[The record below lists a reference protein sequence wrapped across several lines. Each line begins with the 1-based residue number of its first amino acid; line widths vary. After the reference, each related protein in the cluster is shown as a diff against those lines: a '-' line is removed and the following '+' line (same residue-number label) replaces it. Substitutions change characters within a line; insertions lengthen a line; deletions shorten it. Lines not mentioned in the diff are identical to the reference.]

1 MRGFDFKAP
10 DSLEGV
16 CALLGEYGSDA
27 KLLAG
32 GTGLL
37 NLMKQELVQ
46 PAVLISLQHVPG
58 LDGLA
63 VDGSGIRAGAF
74 VRHRRM
80 ETDPAVQRAQPLL
93 AAAYGHVATVRIRM
107 SATVGGGLA
116 HADPAMDAPAVWKL
130 LGATLHARSARGTR
144 QIPAAEF
151 FEDFYT
157 TALAPDEV
165 LTEVSA
171 PLPPA
176 GSGWSY
182 QKFLPRSADDYAAV
196 SVAALLAL
204 DGNGKVAQA
213 RVGIGSAAPIPVL
226 ADAVGAALVGELP
239 TPQAIAAAAE
249 LARDAV
255 DPLDDLRGSAA
266 YKRDMAVVFT
276 RRALA
281 EAAAR
286 ATRA

>member
-1 MRGFDFKAP
+1 MRAFDFKAP
-10 DSLEGV
+10 DSLDEV
-16 CALLGEYGSDA
+16 CALLAQYGSDA

-46 PAVLISLQHVPG
+46 PAVLVSLQRVPD
-58 LDGLA
+58 LDTLT
-63 VDGSGIRAGAF
+63 VDGNGIRAGAG

-80 ETDPAVQRAQPLL
+80 ETDAALQQAAPLL

-116 HADPAMDAPAVWKL
+116 HADPAMDAPAVWRV
-130 LGATLHARSARGTR
+130 LGATMHLRSEGRTR
-144 QIPAAEF
+144 QVAADDF

-157 TALAPDEV
+157 TALAPEEV
-165 LTEVSA
+165 LTAVTA
-171 PLPPA
+171 PALPA
-176 GSGWSY
+176 GAGWSY

-196 SVAALLAL
+196 SVSALLCL
-204 DGNGKVAQA
+204 DGDGRVTRA

-226 ADAVGAALVGELP
+226 AEAVGAALVGQQP
-239 TPQAIAAAAE
+239 TPQAIADAAE

-276 RRALA
+276 RRALS
-281 EAAAR
+281 EAASRGRR
-286 ATRA
+286 A

>member
-1 MRGFDFKAP
+1 MRAFDFKAP
-10 DSLEGV
+10 DSLDEV
-16 CALLGEYGSDA
+16 CALLAQYGSDA

-46 PAVLISLQHVPG
+46 PAVLVSLQRVPD
-58 LDGLA
+58 LDTLT
-63 VDGSGIRAGAF
+63 VDGNGIRAGAS

-80 ETDPAVQRAQPLL
+80 ETDAALQQAAPLL

-116 HADPAMDAPAVWKL
+116 HADPAMDAPAVWRV
-130 LGATLHARSARGTR
+130 LGATMHLRSSSGTR
-144 QIPAAEF
+144 QVAADDF

-157 TALAPDEV
+157 TALAPEEV
-165 LTEVSA
+165 LTAVTA
-171 PLPPA
+171 PALPA
-176 GSGWSY
+176 GAGWSY

-196 SVAALLAL
+196 SVSALLCL
-204 DGNGKVAQA
+204 DGDGRVARA

-226 ADAVGAALVGELP
+226 AEAVGAALVGQQP
-239 TPQAIAAAAE
+239 TPQAIADAAE
-249 LARDAV
+249 LAHDAV

-276 RRALA
+276 RRALS

-286 ATRA
+286 ARRA

>member
-1 MRGFDFKAP
+1 MRAFDFKAP
-10 DSLEGV
+10 DSLDEV
-16 CALLGEYGSDA
+16 CALLAQYGSDA

-46 PAVLISLQHVPG
+46 PAVLVSLQRVPD
-58 LDGLA
+58 LDTLT
-63 VDGSGIRAGAF
+63 VDGNGIRAGAS

-80 ETDPAVQRAQPLL
+80 ETDAALQQAAPLL

-116 HADPAMDAPAVWKL
+116 HADPAMDAPAVWRV
-130 LGATLHARSARGTR
+130 LGATMHLRSSSGTR
-144 QIPAAEF
+144 QVAADDF

-157 TALAPDEV
+157 TALAPEEV
-165 LTEVSA
+165 LTAVTA
-171 PLPPA
+171 PALPA
-176 GSGWSY
+176 GAGWSY

-196 SVAALLAL
+196 SVSALLCL
-204 DGNGKVAQA
+204 DGDGRVALA

-226 ADAVGAALVGELP
+226 AEAVGAALIGQQP
-239 TPQAIAAAAE
+239 TPQAIADAAE

-276 RRALA
+276 RRALS

-286 ATRA
+286 ARRA

>member
-1 MRGFDFKAP
+1 MRAFDFKAP
-10 DSLEGV
+10 DSLDEV
-16 CALLGEYGSDA
+16 CALLAQYGSDA

-46 PAVLISLQHVPG
+46 PAVLVSLQRVPG
-58 LDGLA
+58 LDSLTIDA
-63 VDGSGIRAGAF
+63 NGIRAGAS

-80 ETDPAVQRAQPLL
+80 ETDPALQQAAPLL

-116 HADPAMDAPAVWKL
+116 HADPAMDAPAVWRV
-130 LGATLHARSARGTR
+130 LGATMHARSASGTR
-144 QIPAAEF
+144 QIAADDF

-157 TALAPDEV
+157 TALAPEEV
-165 LTEVSA
+165 LTEITA
-171 PLPPA
+171 PALPT
-176 GSGWSY
+176 GTGWSY

-196 SVAALLAL
+196 SVAALLCL
-204 DGNGKVAQA
+204 DSGGRVAQA
-213 RVGIGSAAPIPVL
+213 RVGIGSAAPIPIL
-226 ADAVGAALVGELP
+226 AEAVGAALVGQQP
-239 TPQAIAAAAE
+239 TAQAIADAAE

-276 RRALA
+276 RRALT

-286 ATRA
+286 ARRA

>member
-1 MRGFDFKAP
+1 MRGFDFRAP
-10 DSLEGV
+10 DSLDGV
-16 CALLGEYGSDA
+16 CELLAEYGSDA

-46 PAVLISLQHVPG
+46 PAVLVSLQRVPD
-58 LDGLA
+58 LDALT
-63 VDGSGIRAGAF
+63 VDSEGIRAGAF

-80 ETDPAVQRAQPLL
+80 EADPAVQRAVPLL

-116 HADPAMDAPAVWKL
+116 HADPAMDAPAVWKV
-130 LGATLHARSARGTR
+130 LGATVHARSASGTR
-144 QIPAAEF
+144 QIAAEDF

-157 TALAPDEV
+157 SVLEPEEV
-165 LTEVSA
+165 LTEVRA

-176 GSGWSY
+176 GAGWSY
-182 QKFLPRSADDYAAV
+182 QKFLPRSVDDYAAV

-204 DGNGKVAQA
+204 DENGHVKQA
-213 RVGIGSAAPIPVL
+213 RVGIGSAAPIPLLVP
-226 ADAVGAALVGELP
+226 AVGAALIGQPP
-239 TPQAIAAAAE
+239 TAEAIAAAAE

-266 YKRDMAVVFT
+266 YKRDMAVVFP

-286 ATRA
+286 AERP

>member
-1 MRGFDFKAP
+1 VRGFDFRAP
-10 DSLEGV
+10 DSLDGV
-16 CALLGEYGSDA
+16 CELLAEYGSDA

-46 PAVLISLQHVPG
+46 PAVLVSLQRVPN
-58 LDGLA
+58 LA
-63 VDGSGIRAGAF
+63 ALTVDSEGIRAGAF
-74 VRHRRM
+74 VRHRQM
-80 ETDPAVQRAQPLL
+80 ETDAAVQRGVPLL

-116 HADPAMDAPAVWKL
+116 HADPAMDAPAVWKV
-130 LGATLHARSARGTR
+130 LGATVHARSASGTR
-144 QIPAAEF
+144 QIAADDF

-157 TALAPDEV
+157 TALAPEEV
-165 LTEVSA
+165 LTEVTA

-176 GSGWSY
+176 GAGWSY

-204 DGNGKVAQA
+204 DEDGRVSQA
-213 RVGIGSAAPIPVL
+213 RVGIGSAAPIPIL
-226 ADAVGAALVGELP
+226 AHAVGAALIGQSP
-239 TPQAIAAAAE
+239 TPEAIAAAAE

-286 ATRA
+286 ARHA

>member
-1 MRGFDFKAP
+1 MRAFDFKAP
-10 DSLEGV
+10 ASLDEV
-16 CALLGEYGSDA
+16 CALLAQYGSDA

-46 PAVLISLQHVPG
+46 PAVLVSLQRVPG
-58 LDGLA
+58 LDTLTVNG
-63 VDGSGIRAGAF
+63 DGIRAGAG

-80 ETDPAVQRAQPLL
+80 ETDPALQQAAPLL

-116 HADPAMDAPAVWKL
+116 HADPAMDAPAVWRV
-130 LGATLHARSARGTR
+130 LGATVHARSASGTR
-144 QIPAAEF
+144 QIAADEF

-157 TALAPDEV
+157 SVLEPEEV
-165 LTEVSA
+165 LTEVHA

-176 GSGWSY
+176 GAGWSY

-204 DGNGKVAQA
+204 DADGRVEQA

-226 ADAVGAALVGELP
+226 AQAVGAALIGQPP
-239 TPQAIAAAAE
+239 TAEAIAAAAE

-286 ATRA
+286 ARRA

>member
-1 MRGFDFKAP
+1 MRAFDFKAP
-10 DSLEGV
+10 DSLDEV
-16 CALLGEYGSDA
+16 CALLAQYGSDA

-46 PAVLISLQHVPG
+46 PAVLVSLQRVPD
-58 LDGLA
+58 LDTLT
-63 VDGSGIRAGAF
+63 VDGNGIRAGAG

-80 ETDPAVQRAQPLL
+80 ETDAALQQAAPLL

-116 HADPAMDAPAVWKL
+116 HADPAMDPPAVWRV
-130 LGATLHARSARGTR
+130 LGATMHLRSASGTR
-144 QIPAAEF
+144 QVTADDF

-157 TALAPDEV
+157 TALAPEEV
-165 LTEVSA
+165 LTEISA
-171 PLPPA
+171 PALPA
-176 GSGWSY
+176 GAGWSY

-196 SVAALLAL
+196 SVSALLCL
-204 DGNGKVAQA
+204 DGDGRVARA

-226 ADAVGAALVGELP
+226 AEAVGAALVGQPP
-239 TPQAIAAAAE
+239 TPQAIAEAAQ

-276 RRALA
+276 RRALS

-286 ATRA
+286 ARRA

>member
-1 MRGFDFKAP
+1 VRAFDFKAP
-10 DSLEGV
+10 DSLDEV
-16 CALLGEYGSDA
+16 CALLAQYGSDA

-46 PAVLISLQHVPG
+46 PAVLVSLQRVPD
-58 LDGLA
+58 LDTLT
-63 VDGSGIRAGAF
+63 VDGNGIRAGAS

-80 ETDPAVQRAQPLL
+80 ETDAALQQAAPLL

-116 HADPAMDAPAVWKL
+116 HADPAMDAPAVWRV
-130 LGATLHARSARGTR
+130 LGATMHLRSASGTR
-144 QIPAAEF
+144 QVAADDF

-157 TALAPDEV
+157 TALAPEQV
-165 LTEVSA
+165 LTAVTA
-171 PLPPA
+171 PALPA
-176 GSGWSY
+176 GAGWSY

-196 SVAALLAL
+196 SVSALLCL
-204 DGNGKVAQA
+204 DGDGRVARA

-226 ADAVGAALVGELP
+226 AEAVGAALIGQQP
-239 TPQAIAAAAE
+239 TPQAIADAAE

-276 RRALA
+276 RRALT

-286 ATRA
+286 ARRA

>member
-1 MRGFDFKAP
+1 MRAFDFKTP
-10 DSLEGV
+10 DSLDAV
-16 CALLGEYGSDA
+16 CALLAQYGSDA

-46 PAVLISLQHVPG
+46 PAVLVSLQRVPG
-58 LDGLA
+58 LDTLSA
-63 VDGSGIRAGAF
+63 DSNGIRAGAG

-80 ETDPAVQRAQPLL
+80 ETDAALQQAAPLL

-116 HADPAMDAPAVWKL
+116 HADPAMDAPAVWRV
-130 LGATLHARSARGTR
+130 LGATMHLRSASGTR
-144 QIPAAEF
+144 QVAADDF

-157 TALAPDEV
+157 TALAPEEV
-165 LTEVSA
+165 LTEVTA
-171 PLPPA
+171 PALPA
-176 GSGWSY
+176 GAGWSY

-196 SVAALLAL
+196 SVSALLCL
-204 DGNGKVAQA
+204 DGDGRVAQA

-226 ADAVGAALVGELP
+226 ATAVGAALIGQQP

-276 RRALA
+276 RRALT

-286 ATRA
+286 ARRA

>member
-1 MRGFDFKAP
+1 MRAFDFKAP
-10 DSLEGV
+10 DSLDEV
-16 CALLGEYGSDA
+16 CALLAQYGSDA

-46 PAVLISLQHVPG
+46 PAVLISLQRVPD
-58 LDGLA
+58 LDTLT
-63 VDGSGIRAGAF
+63 VDGNGIRAGAG

-80 ETDPAVQRAQPLL
+80 ETDAALQQAAPLL

-116 HADPAMDAPAVWKL
+116 HADPAMDAPAVWRV
-130 LGATLHARSARGTR
+130 LGATMHLRSEGGTR
-144 QIPAAEF
+144 QVAADDF

-157 TALAPDEV
+157 TALAPEEV
-165 LTEVSA
+165 LTAVTA
-171 PLPPA
+171 PALPA
-176 GSGWSY
+176 GAGWSY

-196 SVAALLAL
+196 SVSALLCL
-204 DGNGKVAQA
+204 DGDGRVARA

-226 ADAVGAALVGELP
+226 AEAVGAALVGQQP
-239 TPQAIAAAAE
+239 TPQAIAEAAE

-276 RRALA
+276 RRALS

-286 ATRA
+286 ARRA

>member
-1 MRGFDFKAP
+1 MRAFDFKAP
-10 DSLEGV
+10 DSLDEV
-16 CALLGEYGSDA
+16 CALLAQYGSDA

-46 PAVLISLQHVPG
+46 PAVLVSLQRVPD
-58 LDGLA
+58 LDTLT
-63 VDGSGIRAGAF
+63 VDGNGIRAGAG

-80 ETDPAVQRAQPLL
+80 ETDAALQQAAPLL

-116 HADPAMDAPAVWKL
+116 HADPAMDPPAVWRV
-130 LGATLHARSARGTR
+130 LGATMHLRSASGTR
-144 QIPAAEF
+144 QVTADDF

-157 TALAPDEV
+157 TALAPEEV
-165 LTEVSA
+165 LTEISA
-171 PLPPA
+171 PALPA
-176 GSGWSY
+176 GAGWSY

-196 SVAALLAL
+196 SVSALLCL
-204 DGNGKVAQA
+204 DGDGRVARA

-226 ADAVGAALVGELP
+226 AEAVGAALVGQQP
-239 TPQAIAAAAE
+239 TPQAIAEAAE

-276 RRALA
+276 RRALS

-286 ATRA
+286 ARRA

>member
-10 DSLEGV
+10 DSLDGV
-16 CALLGEYGSDA
+16 CALLAEYGSDA

-46 PAVLISLQHVPG
+46 PAVLVSLQHVPG
-58 LDGLA
+58 LDGLT

-80 ETDPAVQRAQPLL
+80 ETDPVVQSAQPLL

-130 LGATLHARSARGTR
+130 LGATVHARSARGTR
-144 QIPAAEF
+144 QIPATEF

-157 TALAPDEV
+157 TSLGLDEV
-165 LTEVSA
+165 LTEVTA

-176 GSGWSY
+176 GAGWSY

-213 RVGIGSAAPIPVL
+213 RVGIGSAAPIPIL
-226 ADAVGAALVGELP
+226 ADAVGAALVGQAP

-281 EAAAR
+281 EAASR

>member
-1 MRGFDFKAP
+1 MRAFDFKAP
-10 DSLEGV
+10 DSLDEV
-16 CALLGEYGSDA
+16 CALLAQYGSDA

-46 PAVLISLQHVPG
+46 PAVLVSLQRVPD
-58 LDGLA
+58 LDTLT
-63 VDGSGIRAGAF
+63 VDGNGIRAGAS

-80 ETDPAVQRAQPLL
+80 ETDAALQQAAPLL

-116 HADPAMDAPAVWKL
+116 HADPAMDAPAVWRV
-130 LGATLHARSARGTR
+130 LGATMHLRSASGTR
-144 QIPAAEF
+144 QVAADDF

-157 TALAPDEV
+157 TALAPEQV
-165 LTEVSA
+165 LTAVTA
-171 PLPPA
+171 PALPA
-176 GSGWSY
+176 GAGWSY

-196 SVAALLAL
+196 SVSALLCL
-204 DGNGKVAQA
+204 DGDGRVARA

-226 ADAVGAALVGELP
+226 AEAVGAALIGQQP
-239 TPQAIAAAAE
+239 TPQAIADAAE

-276 RRALA
+276 RRALT

-286 ATRA
+286 ARRA